1 MRQTRKEILMK
12 KLILSAVTVAAFSA
26 GGMAFAQDGGAEC
39 QAGSAWGNNP
49 GCGGSSTPYQA
60 APNPGTYYGYPYYG
74 QLGAL
79 SQLPLILSDGR
90 LAIPQQQ
97 FVTPYARTDRDRDGD
112 GIRNSRDRYPDDP
125 RYR

>member
-1 MRQTRKEILMK
+1 LATR
-12 KLILSAVTVAAFSA
+12 
-26 GGMAFAQDGGAEC
+26 
-39 QAGSAWGNNP
+39 
-49 GCGGSSTPYQA
+49 
-60 APNPGTYYGYPYYG
+60 PGTYCGYPYYG
-74 QLGAL
+74 QLGSL

-97 FVTPYARTDRDRDGD
+97 FVAPYSRTQRDRDGE